1 MPNEVNFLKVC
12 FSEVLANTARV
23 SSLAARWMLRCL
35 QRGCWL
41 KDIFIVPQIPACE
54 NIDFCSRNRVS
65 CSGVSD
71 EQPRMLLTQH
81 AGHGADREKIFPG

>member
-23 SSLAARWMLRCL
+23 SSLAARMLRCL

-54 NIDFCSRNRVS
+54 NIDFFSRNRVS
-65 CSGVSD
+65 D
-71 EQPRMLLTQH
+71 AQPRMLLTQH
-81 AGHGADREKIFPG
+81 AGRGADREKIFPA